1 MAIARNGNDG
11 KLRGFA
17 ALTAAFTKPGR
28 SGGGRAA
35 SGNGPVNVSAAL
47 TRAAGKPLSGS
58 ELCAHALAL
67 GLWKTGAA
75 NPIQSFVHPL
85 SSDVLKD
92 AKDAKLM
99 KPEPGFYVEVPYAEI
114 LPMRQTNI
122 DPETGY
128 VAVEDAAAENR
139 PVADFLEQVY
149 LPMLANGTFTQIDV
163 ANLPIV

>member
-1 MAIARNGNDG
+1 MASKNDG

-17 ALTAAFTKPGR
+17 ALTAAFTKVSARG
-28 SGGGRAA
+28 SGRAA
-35 SGNGPVNVSAAL
+35 SGNGPVNISAAL
-47 TRAAGKPLSGS
+47 TEVAGKPLSGS

-92 AKDAKLM
+92 DGTAKLA
-99 KPEPGFYVEVPYAEI
+99 KPEPGFYVATDDAEI
-114 LPMRQTNI
+114 LPMKQNI

-128 VAVEDAAAENR
+128 VAVEDVDAEDR
-139 PVADFLEQVY
+139 PVADFLANVY
-149 LPMLANGTFTQIDV
+149 CPCIADGTFTRIDV
-163 ANLPIV
+163 ADLPIA